1 VCQTSPQDDA
11 DVNHYQRLK
20 VSQDAPAEVIRAA
33 YRALATKLHPD
44 RQGPDTGPQDVLHS
58 EMAALNGAYE
68 TLIDPKLRADYDAT
82 LAPQLA
88 QAAMASQA
96 AGPDSGWFGR
106 STQMGPDSQIDP
118 DAGPQ
123 TRVDMDWLTPG
134 ASKAPSKLWPPSRS
148 TALLGAVGG
157 GTLLIALGWGVW
169 SAMGQHQVEDAMS
182 RQYRAGPATQVAAV
196 DSLAGAEPTRAAPAR
211 KPSVDELARMSDEEL
226 LRVLPTLEDESRNRA
241 PHAAS
246 FAGMAH
252 HPLDG
257 APLRLR
263 TERELVDPLAPEPG
277 K

>member
-1 VCQTSPQDDA
+1 M
-11 DVNHYQRLK
+11 NHYQRLK

-44 RQGPDTGPQDVLHS
+44 RQGPDTGPHDLMHS

-82 LAPQLA
+82 LAPQ
-88 QAAMASQA
+88 AAYANSGAGA
-96 AGPDSGWFGR
+96 AAPAAADSGWFGR
-106 STQMGPDSQIDP
+106 STQMGADDEA

-134 ASKAPSKLWPPSRS
+134 PGNAPKKWWPPSRS
-148 TALLGAVGG
+148 TAILGSLGG
-157 GTLLIALGWGVW
+157 GTLLIALGWGIW
-169 SAMGQHQVEDAMS
+169 TATTQRQVEDALS
-182 RQYRAGPATQVAAV
+182 RQYHSNPTTQVAAAEG
-196 DSLAGAEPTRAAPAR
+196 LPEAEPARAAPSR

-226 LRVLPTLEDESRNRA
+226 LRVLPTLDDESRNRA

-257 APLRLR
+257 APLKLR
-263 TERELVDPLAPEPG
+263 TERELVDPLAPEPA

>member
-1 VCQTSPQDDA
+1 M
-11 DVNHYQRLK
+11 NHYQRLK

-44 RQGPDTGPQDVLHS
+44 RQGPHTGPQDVLHS

-82 LAPQLA
+82 LLTG
-88 QAAMASQA
+88 AMGGGA
-96 AGPDSGWFGR
+96 AGSSAPDSGWFGR
-106 STQMGPDSQIDP
+106 STQMGEPGDQGA

-134 ASKAPSKLWPPSRS
+134 VTKAPAKWWPPSRQN
-148 TALLGAVGG
+148 TMLLALGG
-157 GTLLIALGWGVW
+157 GSLVVALGWGIW
-169 SAMGQHQVEDAMS
+169 NATAQRQVDDALS
-182 RQYRAGPATQVAAV
+182 RQYSKMPAAQVAAA
-196 DSLAGAEPTRAAPAR
+196 DGLNGIEPTRSAGAR

-226 LRVLPTLEDESRNRA
+226 LRVLPTLDDDGRQRV

-263 TERELVDPLAPEPG
+263 SERELVDPLAPEPR
-277 K
+277 